1 MMVNPSEYEKK
12 LFDQVRHWLL
22 FDSSTEGFYLKDD
35 TPDEIKE
42 KFVLLNKYLER
53 NYVELT

>member
-12 LFDQVRHWLL
+12 LFDQVRPWLL
-22 FDSSTEGFYLKDD
+22 FDSSTEKFYLKDD

-42 KFVLLNKYLER
+42 KLVLLNKYLER

>member
-1 MMVNPSEYEKK
+1 MMVNPSKYEIK
-12 LFDQVRHWLL
+12 LFDEVRPWLL
-22 FDSSTEGFYLKDD
+22 FDSSTEEFYLKDD

-42 KFVLLNKYLER
+42 KFVLLNKYLEK

>member
-12 LFDQVRHWLL
+12 LFDQVRPWLL
-22 FDSSTEGFYLKDD
+22 FDSLTEGFYLKDD

>member
-12 LFDQVRHWLL
+12 LFDQVRPWLL
-22 FDSSTEGFYLKDD
+22 FDSSTEEFYLKDD

>member
-12 LFDQVRHWLL
+12 LFDQVRPWLL
-22 FDSSTEGFYLKDD
+22 FDSSTEEFCLKDD

>member
-1 MMVNPSEYEKK
+1 MMVNQSEYEKK
-12 LFDQVRHWLL
+12 LFDQVRPWLL

>member
-1 MMVNPSEYEKK
+1 MP
-12 LFDQVRHWLL
+12 WLL
-22 FDSSTEGFYLKDD
+22 FDASTEEFYLKDD

>member
-12 LFDQVRHWLL
+12 LFDQVRPWLL
-22 FDSSTEGFYLKDD
+22 FDSLTEKFYLKDD

>member
-12 LFDQVRHWLL
+12 LFDQVRPWLL
-22 FDSSTEGFYLKDD
+22 FDSSTEEFYLKDD
-35 TPDEIKE
+35 TPGEIKE

>member
-12 LFDQVRHWLL
+12 LSDQVRPWLL
-22 FDSSTEGFYLKDD
+22 FDSSTEEFYLKDD

>member
-12 LFDQVRHWLL
+12 LFDQVRPWLL
-22 FDSSTEGFYLKDD
+22 FDSSTEKFYLKDD

>member
-12 LFDQVRHWLL
+12 LFDQVRPWLL
-22 FDSSTEGFYLKDD
+22 FDPSTEKFYLKDD

>member
-12 LFDQVRHWLL
+12 LFDQVRPWLL
-22 FDSSTEGFYLKDD
+22 FDSLTEGFCLKDD

>member
-12 LFDQVRHWLL
+12 LFDQVRLWLL

>member
-12 LFDQVRHWLL
+12 IFDQVRPWLL
-22 FDSSTEGFYLKDD
+22 FDSSTEKFYLKDD